1 MGLQPSSKG
10 GARAYVGREAD
21 GRGFTAYLS
30 DRDELKIVEQGS
42 SWQTV
47 DEALCWARSRADQ
60 VVLTYGWS
68 EDGVFSAG
76 VDPVPG
82 LPQWPPSDQ
91 QRTMIDEA
99 VSRALGDAPLTPDK
113 LGVVEPEIRAD

>member
-42 SWQTV
+42 SWQT
-47 DEALCWARSRADQ
+47 
-60 VVLTYGWS
+60 GWS